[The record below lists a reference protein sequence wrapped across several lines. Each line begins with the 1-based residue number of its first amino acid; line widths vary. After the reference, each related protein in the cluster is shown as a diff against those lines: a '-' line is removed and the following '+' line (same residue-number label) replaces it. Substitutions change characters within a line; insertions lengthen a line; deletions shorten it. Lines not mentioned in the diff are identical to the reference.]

1 MTVTVN
7 KRLHFY
13 SKEFIFS
20 ILLKTEFGNDTSNY
34 SRVNILLADSVDTG
48 VIFDTFDSLLDYL
61 PACLVVNGR
70 LY

>member
-13 SKEFIFS
+13 SKEFILT
-20 ILLKTEFGNDTSNY
+20 ILKTEFGNDTSNY
-34 SRVNILLADSVDTG
+34 SHVNTLLADSVDTG
-48 VIFDTFDSLLDYL
+48 VIFDSYDSFLDYL

-70 LY
+70 L